1 MKKRITIITLAIAL
15 VATLVTPVGV
25 SAEST
30 LIKTEMT
37 GVRSVFN
44 ISKTAKAS
52 DKITITNP
60 AGRTLLVQKK
70 IKSSWKTYRK
80 VKLGSK
86 SKQTVNVTY
95 PKQWKS
101 STYSTWRI
109 LVPEKKES
117 DIAFSEARKT
127 VKFIV
132 INRVK
137 MGVKSAAAVI
147 LDKDGYILYSKR
159 PNQKRVQA
167 STTKLMTAL
176 VSMEKYNEK
185 AVVRISGKA
194 SKSLWQS
201 HPFRKGMK
209 FRKET
214 MMHALLLSS
223 YNSAAVALAENKSG
237 SVKKFAQ
244 LMNKKAKGLKLKNT
258 RYKNPHGLYQKGHY
272 SSALDTARLI
282 KECYKYKVFRRVA
295 GRNSYPIKTVKGK
308 RIGTARSTYSALK
321 KKVGKSLKAGKTGY
335 EDRGHSGRSF
345 AGVYKINGKLYYIA
359 TLGAQGYYYSAT
371 SKCWNDHKKLYKY
384 VKKYGNY

>member
-1 MKKRITIITLAIAL
+1 MVTHQQVIGLAMRNSMSWTWKKETYSNWRLHIGEKSDGE
-15 VATLVTPVGV
+15 ATFSG
-25 SAEST
+25 
-30 LIKTEMT
+30 
-37 GVRSVFN
+37 
-44 ISKTAKAS
+44 
-52 DKITITNP
+52 
-60 AGRTLLVQKK
+60 
-70 IKSSWKTYRK
+70 KSS
-80 VKLGSK
+80 
-86 SKQTVNVTY
+86 Q
-95 PKQWKS
+95 
-101 STYSTWRI
+101 
-109 LVPEKKES
+109 
-117 DIAFSEARKT
+117 

-132 INRVK
+132 INKVK

-201 HPFRKGMK
+201 HPFRKEMK

-223 YNSAAVALAENKSG
+223 YNSAAIALAENKSG
-237 SVKKFAQ
+237 SVKKFAK
-244 LMNKKAKGLKLKNT
+244 LMNKKAKGLKLNNT

-282 KECYKYKVFRRVA
+282 KECYKYKVFRKVA

-308 RIGTARSTYSALK
+308 RIGTAKSTYSALK

-359 TLGAQGYYYSAT
+359 TLGARGYYYSAT
-371 SKCWNDHKKLYKY
+371 SKCWSDHKKLYKY